1 MEWRLFLAFLLLLLL
16 LTAVCMMAYNIQHTI
31 IITDASGSALT
42 GNADLGY
49 Y

>member
-16 LTAVCMMAYNIQHTI
+16 LIAVCMMAYRVEYTI

>member
-1 MEWRLFLAFLLLLLL
+1 MEWRLFLAMLLLLLL
-16 LTAVCMMAYNIQHTI
+16 LIAVCMMAYRVEYT